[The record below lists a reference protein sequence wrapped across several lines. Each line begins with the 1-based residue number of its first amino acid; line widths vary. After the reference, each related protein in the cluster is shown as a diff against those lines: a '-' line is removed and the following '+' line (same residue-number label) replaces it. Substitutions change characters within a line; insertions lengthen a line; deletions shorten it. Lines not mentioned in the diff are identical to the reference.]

1 MGYYLKAYI
10 GKKENLNPILKKYTE
25 SHIIELENGISMI
38 PMTDELFDEIS
49 NDEGGFAISKFEFLD
64 RNVEQKTI
72 DLVGDKEVAYVESEF
87 FGGKG
92 GHIGIIWKNKQRV
105 FLGKFKKNTMNEV
118 LKRLGVKRT
127 PVKDEFETVGLD
139 KNRYIEDWIE

>member
-10 GKKENLNPILKKYTE
+10 GKKENLNLILKKYTE
-25 SHIIELENGISMI
+25 SHIIELESGISMI
-38 PMTDELFDEIS
+38 LMTDELFDEIS

-64 RNVEQKTI
+64 KNVEQKTI

-92 GHIGIIWKNKQRV
+92 GHIGVIWKNKQRV

-127 PVKDEFETVGLD
+127 TVKDEFETVGLG